1 MLPLLWLAFIAPPAA
16 IDQAPVALPQ
26 PVVVQRVLAPPRCEP
41 ARCLSGE
48 WNASAMAAIPGGQR
62 RIDGHDLPGSG
73 VRLLLADAQRR
84 DWMKPQGSNARV
96 GLQYGVEAETPPGT
110 QLRVAFDTGFRL
122 QAYADDGIAGTGPV
136 LRGQLEWQQAL
147 GERTRL
153 SQTTRVETGQHGTF
167 LRNSLQV
174 KLALQPGLVLSS
186 GVEVRRDSDVAGRN
200 QTDATLHLRYAF

>member
-1 MLPLLWLAFIAPPAA
+1 
-16 IDQAPVALPQ
+16 
-26 PVVVQRVLAPPRCEP
+26 
-41 ARCLSGE
+41 
-48 WNASAMAAIPGGQR
+48 
-62 RIDGHDLPGSG
+62 
-73 VRLLLADAQRR
+73 
-84 DWMKPQGSNARV
+84 MKPQGSNARV
-96 GLQYGVEAETPPGT
+96 GLQYGVQAETPPGT
-110 QLRVAFDTGFRL
+110 QLRLAFDTGFRL

-153 SQTTRVETGQHGTF
+153 SQTTRVETGQRGTF

-200 QTDATLHLRYAF
+200 QKRFSQSHLPHCGDVRREDGNAHRERRHERQPSTFRT